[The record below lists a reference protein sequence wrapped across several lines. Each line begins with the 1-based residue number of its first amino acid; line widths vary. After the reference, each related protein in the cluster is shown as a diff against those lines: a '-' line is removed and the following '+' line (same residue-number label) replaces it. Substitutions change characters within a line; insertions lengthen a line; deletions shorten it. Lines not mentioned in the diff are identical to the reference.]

1 MYYNKKKFNLNNL
14 FCGGFFII
22 CLTFFSACVKS
33 ELSINYNK
41 DQILV
46 NYKQVLIKAVE
57 DLNKIDPEIIGHLSN
72 LEMIPGIINV
82 KKQSNN
88 SITLDEL
95 LRIQSSI

>member
-57 DLNKIDPEIIGHLSN
+57 DLNKIDPEMCSTSSLD
-72 LEMIPGIINV
+72 
-82 KKQSNN
+82 K
-88 SITLDEL
+88 TLL
-95 LRIQSSI
+95 PSVVVV